1 MNENQEKFL
10 KEFFELMKKYSVS
23 NWYIIDNRLT
33 IISHDQKLKI
43 YREFGKPVTKV
54 ETEQRVE
61 WEAEK

>member
-23 NWYIIDNRLT
+23 NWYITDNRLT

-43 YREFGKPVTKV
+43 SRGWVNKNTTV
-54 ETEQRVE
+54 ETEQLVE
-61 WEAEK
+61 LEV